1 MSSVFKNVIW
11 KKHKNFSGSNVNI
24 NPYFTFVIGVTL
36 CYIKNVDLNKNVL
49 NELFQFTLAQN
60 IIIELKLIICI
71 TYSF

>member
-24 NPYFTFVIGVTL
+24 NPQFTLVIGVTL

-49 NELFQFTLAQN
+49 NEF
-60 IIIELKLIICI
+60 
-71 TYSF
+71 